1 MLFESEKSFGYPV
14 LRTQA
19 KEQDLA
25 DLDYAGVSF
34 APSLGLRINAEDK
47 QEFIVRYENYMPVPA
62 LQELIVKGLAK
73 YCLSIFC
80 RHTFYSDFI
89 DVEEGGE
96 IHLEGKNLRDLV
108 SLSMFVLANADGSLS
123 SDQINEE
130 FGFRE
135 FDFVAGQV
143 LAQSAPI
150 VYTVERDLYRSL
162 KSIVELC
169 SDEKLTGSDWYI
181 DTENSDAVYVYAA
194 QKTVKKVREFE
205 NTDQGRLLILNSFY
219 TPVITQAIQVM
230 EDQPE
235 ESKEKRWAQILEA
248 KLAQIRSERTL
259 RAEPHNQAQALFHQP
274 LSKVNELL
282 R

>member
-19 KEQDLA
+19 KNQDLA

-34 APSLGLRINAEDK
+34 SPSLGLRVNRDNK
-47 QEFIVRYENYMPVPA
+47 QQFIVRYENYMPVSA
-62 LQELIVKGLAK
+62 LQELIASGQAK
-73 YCLSIFC
+73 YCLSVFC

-89 DVEEGGE
+89 DVDEGGE
-96 IHLEGKNLRDLV
+96 VVLEGKSLRDLV
-108 SLSMFVLANADGSLS
+108 SLTMFVLADADGSLK

-135 FDFVAGQV
+135 FDFVVGQV
-143 LAQSAPI
+143 LAQSAPT

-162 KSIVELC
+162 KSIIELNT
-169 SDEKLTGSDWYI
+169 DGKVTGSDWYI
-181 DTENSDAVYVYAA
+181 DTDNSDAIYVYAA
-194 QKTVKKVREFE
+194 ETTIKKLREFE
-205 NTDQGRLLILNSFY
+205 NTDHGRLLILNSFY
-219 TPVITQAIQVM
+219 APVITQAIQVM

-235 ESKEKRWAQILEA
+235 ESKEKRWAQIIEA
-248 KLAQIRSERTL
+248 KLAQIRSERAL
-259 RAEPHNQAQALFHQP
+259 RPEPHNQAQALFREP
-274 LSKVNELL
+274 LGKVNELL